1 MQTGILVRINNQSF
15 SCATLN
21 GNGMGLCT
29 VVPPEDEDAEAE
41 VEGGMFGG
49 RVGGDLA
56 GEDTGCGLSHIT
68 PHSVPGW
75 PSVTTRIQPRE
86 ENTHTKSKSHKCL
99 NLYTNIFFST
109 TALCSPDFLWQ
120 CNHVLLVPIPVYL
133 LSVLISLPTSIRSL
147 TTDHVIIQLTQH
159 QITSG
164 SAWQLP
170 IHISLFVSWG
180 VG

>member
-86 ENTHTKSKSHKCL
+86 ENTHQIQVSQMFESIYKYFFFHHRSVQSWFFMTVQPCAPCPDSCL
-99 NLYTNIFFST
+99 
-109 TALCSPDFLWQ
+109 SP
-120 CNHVLLVPIPVYL
+120 
-133 LSVLISLPTSIRSL
+133 LSVDQFT
-147 TTDHVIIQLTQH
+147 H
-159 QITSG
+159 
-164 SAWQLP
+164 
-170 IHISLFVSWG
+170 
-180 VG
+180 